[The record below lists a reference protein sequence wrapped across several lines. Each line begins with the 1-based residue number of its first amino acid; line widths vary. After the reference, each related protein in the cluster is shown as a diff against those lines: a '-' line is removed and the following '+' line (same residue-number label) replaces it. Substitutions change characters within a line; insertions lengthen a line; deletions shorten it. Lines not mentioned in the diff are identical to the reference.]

1 MANPDIDA
9 AKLLMA
15 RYVEQGGPTAER
27 DRAIELFERALGS
40 TDERGDEIHIVRLAA
55 GTLRMLRAV
64 PAPLGA
70 DSAGAQLMS
79 FANAMVGGL
88 ARTPEARAD
97 IRIAAAH
104 FQDVVDQAPP
114 GSEVRAYALGPLAV
128 LRLLESMDGGGGR
141 MPSVLGL
148 LNQATQAMQVMSAP
162 QASVLAGLRA
172 WLKVDQAHTLPPA
185 EVAEVVE
192 DLGAMVEGLPDG
204 HQLRSSLLAELGVV
218 LGRVGE
224 ATGSVEYLTGAP
236 RLVEQALAEMGA
248 DDPRRADA
256 TRKLAGLLVSAT
268 AVTMDDAGVDRVVAL
283 AEQVVAI
290 GDGRDRFLHGMA
302 LTLRGRRDDSA
313 ADLRLAA
320 QELCRALTAIPD
332 GDPIVPVV
340 LGMLGALLNDRHLA
354 LGVLEDAAAGPGYLR
369 RAAELYQ
376 AQAGSDEVPVIPAL
390 AAFTDVKYALTVRD
404 PVALD
409 RTVAALQDAV
419 DGLPAGY
426 PWRSRLDAT
435 LGLARL
441 ARGYERRDT
450 DDVATGLRLLERAG
464 DDLAVEPA
472 GRPAMLAAG
481 GIAMLLRGL
490 LYGDEAKLR
499 KATERLAAIDLD
511 AAALPFERIGLLA
524 IQGNA
529 YLAQNEHRP
538 AADHLDAAI
547 DRFTEARALIEGRR
561 AHPLTAPVLAQL
573 ARALRQRS
581 TTARRQP
588 GDAADAIEVALIALR
603 ARGHDV
609 LLQER
614 PADALTMARAAATD
628 AHEVVGWCLTDDRL
642 DRALEAL
649 ELGRGLV
656 LHATTAT
663 TQVAAL
669 LREAGHGDLADEWER
684 QTPSPFDPTLE
695 ALLAVDVPNDLRPR
709 ALDALRGTAAVR
721 RLVSA
726 PSPAQIAEGLREL
739 DAGALVYLLP
749 DRLLTVRA
757 GGAVTTAPVPGLHE
771 SAGGPLEVYLRF
783 DEDQVGVAH
792 AIEDVCDWAGSTAA
806 ASILAQVPDG
816 ATRIV
821 LVATGALSAVPWHA
835 ARTTTTDGQRYLCE
849 SVEVTY
855 AASGRQLLD
864 VAARRP
870 LPVTDAAVLIATD
883 LTGAA
888 LEIHALEHGPYPGA
902 TVGAGTPEEVLQY
915 LPARDAPGASVLHLA
930 CHAYAGATP
939 ERSYLSLAT
948 GALPVT
954 EILERAHGRPADSP
968 GGLIVL
974 SACTTDIAGSARDEA
989 LTLSTAFLAAGA
1001 TGAVGSRWAVSDRT
1015 TPYLM
1020 VMFHHYYRELGM
1032 APGSALR
1039 AAQLWMLDPDRT
1051 APDALAPLL
1060 AADPPRTRKRLASPA
1075 AWAAFCYHGR

>member
-1 MANPDIDA
+1 MAKPDIDE

-15 RYVEQGGPTAER
+15 RYVEEGGSAADR
-27 DRAIELFERALGS
+27 DRAIELFERALE
-40 TDERGDEIHIVRLAA
+40 TADEQGDEVHIVRLAA

-70 DSAGAQLMS
+70 DPAGAQLMS

-88 ARTPEARAD
+88 ARTPQARAD

-104 FQDVVDQAPP
+104 FQKVVEEAPP

-128 LRLLESMDGGGGR
+128 LRLLASMDGAGTGR

-172 WLKVDQAHTLPPA
+172 WLKVDQIHTLPPD
-185 EVAEVVE
+185 EVSEVVH
-192 DLGAMVEGLPDG
+192 DLGAMVTALPGG
-204 HQLRSSLLAELGVV
+204 HQLRSSLLAELGVL

-268 AVTMDDAGVDRVVAL
+268 AVRMDDAGVDRVVAL
-283 AEQVVAI
+283 AEQVVAT
-290 GDGRDRFLHGMA
+290 GDGRDRFLHAMA
-302 LTLRGRRDDSA
+302 LTLRGRRDDNA

-320 QELCRALTAIPD
+320 QELCRALTAIPA
-332 GDPIVPVV
+332 GDPIVPAV

-354 LGVLEDAAAGPGYLR
+354 LGILEDAAAGPEYLR

-376 AQAGSDEVPVIPAL
+376 VQAGADEVPVIPAL

-419 DGLPAGY
+419 DGLPDDY

-435 LGLARL
+435 LGLAQL
-441 ARGYERRDT
+441 ARGYERRDA
-450 DDVATGLRLLERAG
+450 DDVAAGLRLMERAG

-472 GRPAMLAAG
+472 GQPAMLAAG

-499 KATERLAAIDLD
+499 QATERLAAIDLD
-511 AAALPFERIGLLA
+511 AAGLPFERIGLLA

-538 AADHLDAAI
+538 TADHLHAAI
-547 DRFTEARALIEGRR
+547 ERFTEARALIEGRR

-573 ARALRQRS
+573 ARALRQRAQS
-581 TTARRQP
+581 
-588 GDAADAIEVALIALR
+588 GDATTAIEVALIALR

-614 PADALTMARAAATD
+614 PTDALTMARAAAAD
-628 AHEVVGWCLTDDRL
+628 AHEVVGWCLADDRL
-642 DRALEAL
+642 DAAIEAL

-663 TQVAAL
+663 TRVAGL
-669 LREAGHGDLADEWER
+669 LRETGHTELADEWQR

-695 ALLAVDVPNDLRPR
+695 ALLAVEVPNDLRPR
-709 ALDALRGTAAVR
+709 ALDALRGTAAAR

-726 PSPAQIAEGLREL
+726 PTPAQLAEGLREL
-739 DAGALVYLLP
+739 DASALIYLLP
-749 DRLLTVRA
+749 GRLL
-757 GGAVTTAPVPGLHE
+757 AVHADGEVATATVPGLDE
-771 SAGGPLEVYLRF
+771 SSGPLDRYLRF
-783 DEDQVGVAH
+783 DEDRPGHAQV
-792 AIEDVCDWAGSTAA
+792 IEDVCDWAGSTAA
-806 ASILAQVPDG
+806 ASILAQLPDG
-816 ATRIV
+816 ATRVV
-821 LVATGALSAVPWHA
+821 LVAGGTFSAVPWHA
-835 ARTTTTDGQRYLCE
+835 ARIATADGPRYLCE

-864 VAARRP
+864 VAGRRP
-870 LPVTDAAVLIATD
+870 LPPTDSVVVIADPTSD
-883 LTGAA
+883 LPGAA
-888 LEIHALEHGPYPGA
+888 AEAKALEAGLYPGA
-902 TVGAGTPEEVLQY
+902 TIGAGTPEEVLRY
-915 LPARDAPGASVLHLA
+915 LPGRAAPGASVLHLA

-939 ERSYLSLAT
+939 ERSYLRLAT

-954 EILERAHGRPADSP
+954 EILGRAHGRPENTP

-974 SACTTDIAGSARDEA
+974 SACTTDVASSARDEA

-1001 TGAVGSRWAVSDRT
+1001 TGAVGSRWAVSDLT

-1020 VMFHHYYRELGM
+1020 VMFHHYYREIGM
-1032 APGSALR
+1032 APGAALR

-1051 APDALAPLL
+1051 APPALASLV
-1060 AADPPRTRKRLASPA
+1060 AADPPRVFKRLAAPA